1 MANPPRYRNGDGK
14 VQKQGL
20 KNREPNERTH
30 LLIDPVSN
38 NVHIARVNRNVIDV
52 AALDSHNLQ
61 QHDYLDRV
69 KSYNV
74 KVQQVLT
81 ANKAS
86 LAPKLKTCILQ
97 DVPQPDK
104 VLGAD
109 LLSLDD
115 SELISSSVTAAL
127 NAINDIKVDHK
138 EDLVVPFGLGLN
150 C

>member
-1 MANPPRYRNGDGK
+1 
-14 VQKQGL
+14 
-20 KNREPNERTH
+20 
-30 LLIDPVSN
+30 
-38 NVHIARVNRNVIDV
+38 NVIDV

-115 SELISSSVTAAL
+115 SELVSVSLKPASLMISSSVTAAL

-138 EDLVVPFGLGLN
+138 EDLVVPFGL
-150 C
+150 